1 MITLDNVTFT
11 RPDGNR
17 RVTALESVSMH
28 VANGEVAVIT
38 GPSGSGKSSLL
49 AVASTLARPDSGTIL
64 IDDIDV
70 TGLDDA
76 DATELRRKKIGI
88 VFQQSNLIPSLDAVD
103 QLVMMGELD
112 GAHRSTRGERL
123 RQAKE
128 LLDAVGLT
136 NHMHKRPAQMSGGQ
150 HQRVNIA
157 RALMNDPSVLV
168 VDEPTSALD
177 SQAGARII
185 ELVVKLT
192 HEHDTATLLVTHDEE
207 LIGHGS
213 QHLKMLD
220 GHLIQVRGAGDV
232 EPSRN
237 GSHATRGGI
246 GAWLSRLGLLSQRS
260 RCR

>member
-17 RVTALESVSMH
+17 RVTALENVSMH
-28 VANGEVAVIT
+28 VDNGHVTVIT

-49 AVASTLARPDSGTIL
+49 AVASTLARPDTGTIL
-64 IDDIDV
+64 IDGIDV

-76 DATELRRKKIGI
+76 DATELRREKIGI

-103 QLVMMGELD
+103 
-112 GAHRSTRGERL
+112 
-123 RQAKE
+123 
-128 LLDAVGLT
+128 LT

-150 HQRVNIA
+150 RQRVNIA

-177 SQAGARII
+177 SQAGTRII

-192 HEHDTATLLVTHDEE
+192 HEHDTATMLVTHDEE
-207 LIGHGS
+207 LIDHGS
-213 QHLKMLD
+213 QHLEMLD
-220 GHLIQVRGAGDV
+220 GHLAQARGVRD
-232 EPSRN
+232 EKPSRN
-237 GSHATRGGI
+237 GSDSARGRI
-246 GAWLSRLGLLSQRS
+246 GA
-260 RCR
+260 